1 MKLNLLNQF
10 SRYHTVVAKVQPDVF
25 GWRPILFL
33 LDLRLWL
40 NYSTCW
46 INRHFSW
53 WGINLFL
60 LKSLMSWKSSIFL
73 VQPDIYW
80 KKPWNPSISTGFFQ
94 FFLQKVPFWHR
105 EVVPKKHRFSFVVPP
120 TCCSGDVLRLKP
132 TDHLELNFAVPEN
145 VEAFNVATWAWHM
158 AVGSDFRPFP
168 PFPLES
174 YTRITTHC
182 FFGLAGII
190 CVLSHLLLVYLYVVW
205 LIYGL
210 HRW

>member
-10 SRYHTVVAKVQPDVF
+10 TRYHTVVAKVQPDVF

-80 KKPWNPSISTGFFQ
+80 KKPWNPSISTGFFSI
-94 FFLQKVPFWHR
+94 FS
-105 EVVPKKHRFSFVVPP
+105 PKSPVLAPGGGPQEASLLLRGPP

-182 FFGLAGII
+182 FFGLLPG
-190 CVLSHLLLVYLYVVW
+190 
-205 LIYGL
+205 
-210 HRW
+210 